1 VGNLKAQQKKDLPH
15 MQYVAIC
22 IDKENSENLRLENR
36 GDHIAH
42 LKKVKDNMLL
52 AGPFLTDAGRMCG
65 SLLVF
70 NGMKLEEIE
79 TWLEEDP
86 YAKAGLFASVEVKP
100 FKQVI

>member
-1 VGNLKAQQKKDLPH
+1 
-15 MQYVAIC
+15 MQFAAIC

-79 TWLEEDP
+79 TWLAEDP

>member
-1 VGNLKAQQKKDLPH
+1 

-36 GDHIAH
+36 NDHIAH

-52 AGPFLTDAGRMCG
+52 AGPFLTDEGRMCG

-70 NGMKLEEIE
+70 NDLSLDEINS
-79 TWLEEDP
+79 WLEEDP
-86 YAKAGLFASVEVKP
+86 YAKAGLFRSVEVKP
-100 FKQVI
+100 FKKVI